1 MRTWRPISCPPSQT
15 EVSVRRAVERPL
27 CRWNRHVCGR
37 YQRRSNK
44 QRISEA
50 FSLSAML
57 MASPST
63 FTMKDDQPFAQGGVW
78 RHWRSPDR
86 KTEMD
91 TFAIITVEP
100 NELVAEKTGH
110 DRMPLIVKRT
120 DYQRWL
126 EPGSAEQPPVDLL
139 RHCDARRLCDRH
151 GDHAPPATPQH
162 RVVKENSED
171 TTGQYKG

>member
-27 CRWNRHVCGR
+27 GRWNRHVCGH
-37 YQRRSNK
+37 YQRRSDK

-50 FSLSAML
+50 FSLGNVDGLSL
-57 MASPST
+57 DVHHERRSTIRPGWRVASL
-63 FTMKDDQPFAQGGVW
+63 
-78 RHWRSPDR
+78 RSPDR
-86 KTEMD
+86 KTEN

-120 DYQRWL
+120 DYQRIDDAVAS
-126 EPGSAEQPPVDLL
+126 PIISAMRITGVFQQEIKVGLSDY
-139 RHCDARRLCDRH
+139 RLSAQR
-151 GDHAPPATPQH
+151 
-162 RVVKENSED
+162 
-171 TTGQYKG
+171 